1 MELKKEKKINWL
13 KVVWMTGMYLFLIG
27 ILVLVVIYKVKFE
40 G

>member
-27 ILVLVVIYKVKFE
+27 ILVLVVIYKVI
-40 G
+40 